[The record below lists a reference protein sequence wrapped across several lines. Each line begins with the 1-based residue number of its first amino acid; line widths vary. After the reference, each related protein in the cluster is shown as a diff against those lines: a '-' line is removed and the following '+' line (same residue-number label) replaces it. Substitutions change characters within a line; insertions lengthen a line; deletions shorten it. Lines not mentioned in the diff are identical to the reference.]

1 MPPVTVTCFAMSYF
15 VAFACE
21 LTRFFFKLSIRNAIM
36 IGFAVA
42 GLLAHGMFLTTRL
55 RLGGNSPWYFGGIVL
70 SAVLVLAYVVAS
82 LRWPKSSVGVFVL
95 PTSLALIGA
104 AHAFPHDSTS
114 DIDSLRVFGI
124 FHGIALL
131 LGVAAVVI
139 GFVAAIMYL
148 IQSYRLKN
156 KLPPRSGFWFPTLE
170 RLQLINES
178 ALNSS
183 LGLVG
188 IGLVVGVLLNLM
200 NSSRSIPWTDPLVLA
215 SSVWLIWLLSVL
227 AFQFVY
233 KAARVGQK
241 VAYQTLGSFVF
252 ASLVLAI
259 LLMGSS
265 EHTKAA
271 DQQVLSADA
280 SRQFSEVQL

>member
-42 GLLAHGMFLTTRL
+42 GLLAHGMFLTTRF

-82 LRWPKSSVGVFVL
+82 LRWPRSSVGVFVL

-178 ALNSS
+178 ALNFS

-200 NSSRSIPWTDPLVLA
+200 SSSRSIPWTDPLVLA

-271 DQQVLSADA
+271 DQQAWSANA
-280 SRQFSEVQL
+280 SGRYSEVQS

>member
-124 FHGIALL
+124 LHGIALL

-178 ALNSS
+178 ALNFS

-200 NSSRSIPWTDPLVLA
+200 SSSRSIPWTDPLVLA

-271 DQQVLSADA
+271 DQQVWSADA
-280 SRQFSEVQL
+280 SGRYSEVQS

>member
-42 GLLAHGMFLTTRL
+42 GLLAHGMFLTARF

-124 FHGIALL
+124 LHGIALL

-178 ALNSS
+178 ALNFS

-200 NSSRSIPWTDPLVLA
+200 SSSRSIPWTDPLVLA

-241 VAYQTLGSFVF
+241 VAYQTLGNFVF

-271 DQQVLSADA
+271 DQQAWSANA
-280 SRQFSEVQL
+280 SGRYSEVQS